1 MKITG
6 NRNYVKIDLENGY
19 VLKAEGEMLIDRKF
33 VVYKSTMKFW
43 EPPHEKEQLSL
54 SELEHIVNEAQK
66 NTYENTVQLIF
77 E

>member
-54 SELEHIVNEAQK
+54 SEIENIINEVQK
-66 NTYENTVQLIF
+66 NTNENTVQLIF